1 MKNCSLEEA
10 IKKVWGFKATLF
22 VDIELRKCE
31 IVQANLFG
39 RK

>member
-22 VDIELRKCE
+22 VNIELRKYTSESVLAKPIC
-31 IVQANLFG
+31 
-39 RK
+39 